1 MPNAKDKPFWESP
14 VAAMPLQVPVV
25 MSEADSIKDCIK
37 AMQDHHTGCVLI
49 ADENK
54 VMTGIFS
61 ERDVMV
67 KYIGT
72 DLSGETPISQV
83 MTSNVLT
90 IDPDATVSQAVDFF
104 GKHHIRHLPVCKET
118 NKLVGLLSIR
128 ALTDFIA
135 EHLPE
140 DILNLPPKHDI
151 VSTEA
156 DGA

>member
-1 MPNAKDKPFWESP
+1 MPNAKNKPFWEKP

-25 MSEADSIKDCIK
+25 MMEGDSIKDCIQ
-37 AMQDHHTGCVLI
+37 AMQDNHTGCVFI
-49 ADENK
+49 TDESRT
-54 VMTGIFS
+54 MTGIFS

-72 DLSGETPISQV
+72 PLSGDTCVKEV
-83 MTSNVLT
+83 MTGNVLT

-104 GKHHIRHLPVCKET
+104 GKHHIRHLPVCKEK

-128 ALTDFIA
+128 VLTNFIA

-140 DILNLPPKHDI
+140 DILNLPPKQDI

>member
-1 MPNAKDKPFWESP
+1 MPNAKNQPFWEKP
-14 VAAMPLQVPVV
+14 VASMPLQKPVV
-25 MSEADSIKDCIK
+25 MTERDSIKDCIQ
-37 AMQDHHTGCVLI
+37 AMQDNHTGCVFI
-49 ADENK
+49 TDETHT
-54 VMTGIFS
+54 MTGIFS

-72 DLSGETPISQV
+72 PLGGDTPVKEV
-83 MTSNVLT
+83 MTSNILT
-90 IDPDATVSQAVDFF
+90 IDPEATVSQAVYFF
-104 GKHHIRHLPVCKET
+104 GKHHIRHLPVCKEK

-128 ALTDFIA
+128 VLTNFIA

-140 DILNLPPKHDI
+140 DILNLPPQHDI